1 MKKRILNY
9 IDKTNHTLLEN
20 DPDTDWGNVL
30 AEHLNQISFFQHER
44 LVHLIVTVTFGLILV
59 MLSALLLIT
68 QEAGVFIGV
77 LLLLLIVA
85 VTLVFYVLH
94 YFLLENK
101 VQMLYVLYDEIL
113 QKKNEEGN

>member
-1 MKKRILNY
+1 LKRRILSY
-9 IDKTNHTLLEN
+9 LEKTTRILKTD
-20 DPDTDWGNVL
+20 DPDTDWENVL

-77 LLLLLIVA
+77 LLLFLIVA
-85 VTLVFYVLH
+85 ITLVFYVLH